1 MIISPAQQRP
11 IVAISLCLTQNCS
24 LRCRYCFCGEKYK
37 RDMPEEIAFKAI
49 DWLLSPEVS
58 GGSRKVDVDLW
69 GGEPLMRLD
78 FIQKI
83 VVHGR
88 RRARLARKQIAFG
101 MTTNGVHLTPKCV
114 DLLDMLDI
122 DYMVSLDG
130 RKEVHDA
137 NRPLPNGEGSY
148 DVIVK
153 NLPHVFESRPMMKAR
168 MSVRAATAG
177 QYHLDMIHLYEL
189 GFKRL
194 ASSEVFED
202 CWTDETI
209 EEYGQSIDKLGDW
222 FIEQMRSGSDLKEVK
237 ILTDAFRRLLQPQ
250 GSSVGYLCGAGRSY
264 IGIGIEGA
272 IYPCHRFNDFSDER
286 PWQEKEWVL
295 GHIEH
300 GITKPGLREWDFLN
314 PLDYREATKK
324 YSSSCKTPCSQ
335 GCYYTNL
342 EMEGN
347 THQFSKLWVCAAE
360 AATRTAR
367 RVYNT
372 LAAEKDETFLEYL
385 RRNVR
390 GQRNVS
396 FPTRIGDEQR
406 PCQPAQVC
414 QQQPVPEV
422 QGDALGV
429 DIELLR
435 ATGDAL
441 QDCYRMIA
449 DQIAVREALQ
459 RIERKVDSLGRN

>member
-1 MIISPAQQRP
+1 MIIEPAQQRP
-11 IVAISLCLTQNCS
+11 IVAISLCLTQNCP
-24 LRCRYCFCGEKYK
+24 LRCRYCFCGEKYT
-37 RDMPEEIAFKAI
+37 RDIQEETAFKAI

-78 FIQKI
+78 LIQKI

-88 RRARLARKQIAFG
+88 RRARLASKQISFG
-101 MTTNGVHLTPKCV
+101 MTTNGVHLTPNCV
-114 DLLDMLDI
+114 DLLDMMDI

-153 NLPHVFESRPMMKAR
+153 NLPYVFESRPMMKAR

-202 CWTDETI
+202 CWTDEAI

-237 ILTDAFRRLLQPQ
+237 ILTDAFRQLLQLQ
-250 GSSVGYLCGAGRSY
+250 GSSVGCLCGAGRSY
-264 IGIGIEGA
+264 IGIGIDGA

-324 YSSSCKTPCSQ
+324 YSSSCKTSCTQ
-335 GCYYTNL
+335 GCYFTNL
-342 EMEGN
+342 ELEGD

-360 AATRTAR
+360 AAICTAE

-372 LAAEKDETFLEYL
+372 LADEKNETFFNYL
-385 RRNVR
+385 KFNFARKTSRNRVA
-390 GQRNVS
+390 
-396 FPTRIGDEQR
+396 FPLHVDKNRERQ
-406 PCQPAQVC
+406 C
-414 QQQPVPEV
+414 V
-422 QGDALGV
+422 QGEASTCKQTAKDLALTAA
-429 DIELLR
+429 DIDLLSVT
-435 ATGDAL
+435 A
-441 QDCYRMIA
+441 
-449 DQIAVREALQ
+449 EALQ
-459 RIERKVDSLGRN
+459 TCYSILTKAQREETRMNDS